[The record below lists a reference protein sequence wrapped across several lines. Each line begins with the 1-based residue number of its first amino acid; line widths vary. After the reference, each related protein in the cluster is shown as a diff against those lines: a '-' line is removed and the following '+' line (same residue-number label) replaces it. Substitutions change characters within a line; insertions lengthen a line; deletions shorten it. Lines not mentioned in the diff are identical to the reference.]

1 MSGSEKTDPLFELA
15 AMLVSSARGAPEE
28 GALTA
33 SLRLIDAAGR
43 LADLPA
49 AAGDEQNNAF
59 LAQLQ
64 VTIREGMTR
73 EYLVSEEAYL
83 RFLDSLVAT
92 VADEV
97 RRRNGL
103 EPIPG

>member
-1 MSGSEKTDPLFELA
+1 
-15 AMLVSSARGAPEE
+15 MLVSSARGAPEE

-49 AAGDEQNNAF
+49 TASDDQNRAF

-103 EPIPG
+103 EPISG

>member
-1 MSGSEKTDPLFELA
+1 MSELPEPDRLFELA

-43 LADLPA
+43 LADLPGA
-49 AAGDEQNNAF
+49 ASDDRNRAF
-59 LAQLQ
+59 LVQLQ
-64 VTIREGMTR
+64 TTIREGMTR

-97 RRRNGL
+97 RLRNGL
-103 EPIPG
+103 NPING

>member
-1 MSGSEKTDPLFELA
+1 MSGSAKPDPLFDLA
-15 AMLVSSARGAPEE
+15 AMLISSARGAPEE

-43 LADLPA
+43 LADLPVA
-49 AAGDEQNNAF
+49 AQDDLNRSF

-92 VADEV
+92 VADEA
-97 RRRNGL
+97 RLRNGL
-103 EPIPG
+103 EPITG

>member
-1 MSGSEKTDPLFELA
+1 MSQPAEPDRLFELA

-49 AAGDEQNNAF
+49 AGANERDRRF
-59 LAQLQ
+59 LSSLQLA
-64 VTIREGMTR
+64 IREGMTR
-73 EYLVSEEAYL
+73 SYLESEDAYL
-83 RFLDSLVAT
+83 GFLDRLVEL
-92 VADEV
+92 VADEA
-97 RRRNGL
+97 RDRNGL
-103 EPIPG
+103 C